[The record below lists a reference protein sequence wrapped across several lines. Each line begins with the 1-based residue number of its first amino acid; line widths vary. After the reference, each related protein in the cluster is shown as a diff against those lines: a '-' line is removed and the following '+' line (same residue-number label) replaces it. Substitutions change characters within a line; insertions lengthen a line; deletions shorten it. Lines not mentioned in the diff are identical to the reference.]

1 MNLDVL
7 EEFRLLGINF
17 MSNMSCLKKGLSCLW
32 MLRRLKKFGASQSEM
47 IDVYFKQKNSLA
59 PMGVLAH
66 RLRTIDRSL
75 VSPSTRA
82 EILEPLDN
90 FSKYPPFPPKNRIV
104 QGVGGVPNFF
114 TVWNTHICVT

>member
-66 RLRTIDRSL
+66 RLRALAISL
-75 VSPSTRA
+75 VPPSTRA

-104 QGVGGVPNFF
+104 GGFGGSPNNFFGWNPNF
-114 TVWNTHICVT
+114 